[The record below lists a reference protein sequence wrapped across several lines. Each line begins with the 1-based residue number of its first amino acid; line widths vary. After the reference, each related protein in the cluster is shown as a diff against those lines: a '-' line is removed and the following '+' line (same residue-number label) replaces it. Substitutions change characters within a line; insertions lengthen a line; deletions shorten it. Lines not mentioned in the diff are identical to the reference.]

1 MADYFQK
8 QERNLKEDAQFAKKI
23 DDFISLKLPANE
35 VIKVGTT
42 PYCLRVV
49 GAGVMPLMLSQSV
62 LSNSMGIK
70 SKLSGRIKLRH
81 TEPHDI
87 SAVTMKSLPHAL
99 RTPICICKGNQP
111 DTLVVV
117 TDLIDDDN
125 HNIVVPIKLD
135 VKGLKGYI
143 NRIESIYGRK
153 NLAAYLNKALE
164 TNCILALNAKKAD
177 KCFPNFST
185 NIGRQLSKFETLICF
200 TDSIAYS
207 DENVKSFKEFFSDL
221 KNADLSAKRGENG
234 GKTMERSTTFEVSSI
249 SKLEN
254 GGSTKALASVVIN
267 GELAVRGIKVMESE
281 KGAFV
286 ALPSRKIGNEY
297 KEIAFPVT
305 AEAREA
311 LNNAVLDSYSK
322 LLSSPEKT
330 LKNELPAAERSNS
343 AIKISLK
350 EVINDSSI
358 KAAGELRINDCFV
371 VKDVKVMDSEKGAF
385 VSMPSYQTKTGDYSQ
400 YAFPITKEFRE
411 KLDKSVLSAYQSL
424 GKVEYKGVK
433 YAELGSKDDIAH
445 LAKQNN
451 AFSEKLM
458 SELDKAGVKYQAK
471 IEDTTTISVNKADKA
486 KLDSIKSELVKKLN
500 PEKPKQT
507 EKKDAPAPKRS
518 RR

>member
-1 MADYFQK
+1 MAEDK
-8 QERNLKEDAQFAKKI
+8 QDLRIYVIPDLRTWAFPKEYEERSKIEYYSTFEDAKKRFNELRNLPYNSEKALNNDGTPSARLTMGVEREHAAFDILHVRAGENYLV
-23 DDFISLKLPANE
+23 DDFTRHKDLPDEIMA
-35 VIKVGTT
+35 VIRK
-42 PYCLRVV
+42 
-49 GAGVMPLMLSQSV
+49 
-62 LSNSMGIK
+62 
-70 SKLSGRIKLRH
+70 
-81 TEPHDI
+81 
-87 SAVTMKSLPHAL
+87 SAVEIGYDKINSYPRLENGKYGD
-99 RTPICICKGNQP
+99 PI
-111 DTLVVV
+111 
-117 TDLIDDDN
+117 
-125 HNIVVPIKLD
+125 
-135 VKGLKGYI
+135 
-143 NRIESIYGRK
+143 IYPFDKWATEHPEYNLTGGRK
-153 NLAAYLNKALE
+153 
-164 TNCILALNAKKAD
+164 
-177 KCFPNFST
+177 
-185 NIGRQLSKFETLICF
+185 
-200 TDSIAYS
+200 
-207 DENVKSFKEFFSDL
+207 
-221 KNADLSAKRGENG
+221 
-234 GKTMERSTTFEVSSI
+234 MEKSTTFELSSI
-249 SKLEN
+249 SKIEN
-254 GGSTKALASVVIN
+254 GTNVKALASVVIN
-267 GELAVRGIKVMESE
+267 GELAVRGIKVMEGE
-281 KGAFV
+281 NGAFV
-286 ALPSRKIGNEY
+286 AMPSKKVGGEFTD
-297 KEIAFPVT
+297 IAFPVT

-311 LNNAVLDSYSK
+311 LNNAVLDSYNK
-322 LLSSPEKT
+322 LLASPEKT

-424 GKVEYKGVK
+424 VKVEYKGVK

-451 AFSEKLM
+451 AFAEKLM
-458 SELDKAGVKYQAK
+458 SELNKAGVKYQAK